1 MVILIVVAVMSAWGL
16 GATVRAIRGD
26 AYRRVPTREAAGGP
40 AGAANAR

>member
-26 AYRRVPTREAAGGP
+26 AYRRVPTRAPASGP